1 MRQCLTRQ
9 NGVSLLEVLIAA
21 VVVVVLVL
29 AFLGS
34 VVASFMAD
42 ASSHNS
48 NASVNVARQTMEE
61 ILELSFQDVLALEG
75 DTVLTA
81 EGLALRISVVQSTVD
96 LALVEVCV
104 ARPVPTMTAAQLQG
118 LSLDD
123 FRRMGAAKGSVFSL
137 VTMKHKE

>member
-1 MRQCLTRQ
+1 MWRRLNRQ
-9 NGVSLLEVLIAA
+9 NGFSLLEVLIAA

-34 VVASFMAD
+34 VVASFMVD
-42 ASSHNS
+42 SSSHNS

-61 ILELSFQDVLALEG
+61 VLELSFQDVLALDG

-81 EGLALRISVVQSTVD
+81 EGLAVRISVVQSTVS

-104 ARPVPTMTAAQLQG
+104 ARPVPAMTVDQLQG
-118 LSLDD
+118 LTLDD